1 MFLVVSYRLWHDLK
15 IEPFVCFVSSFFMIY
30 LLIMMTCK
38 SDFPSTTPLFST
50 FFCQQMGSE
59 DEIIFATFH
68 KVFADSFRFIKL
80 YLNANFEVSGS

>member
-1 MFLVVSYRLWHDLK
+1 
-15 IEPFVCFVSSFFMIY
+15 MIY